1 MQIELG
7 HLRLGDIF
15 ILDGRTYKAGHYIRN
30 TYHYATC
37 TDVETHKVKRMY
49 LDTIV
54 EVKENNK

>member
-7 HLRLGDIF
+7 FLKSGDIF
-15 ILDGRTYKAGHYIRN
+15 TLDGRTYKAGHYIRN